1 MIRKGG
7 SYAKEVHR
15 GFRARDGCLT
25 LTSGRSQSSI
35 CEDLDISRTT
45 LVRWLAKH
53 RGDGPGT
60 AVVADDDVI
69 AELHRLRRENE
80 VLRQERDILKKAT
93 VLFAREGS
101 R

>member
-1 MIRKGG
+1 MPKR
-7 SYAKEVHR
+7 YTEEFEKETVR
-15 GFRARDGCLT
+15 LA

-35 CEDLDISRTT
+35 CQDLGVSRTT

-53 RGDGPGT
+53 RDGEAVTATAGDDG
-60 AVVADDDVI
+60 VVA
-69 AELHRLRRENE
+69 ELRRLRRENE

-93 VLFAREGS
+93 AFFAREGS